1 MTWHTDDRRLY
12 WEQRAL
18 DAAQEDA
25 RRKME
30 ERKTAPAVTPE
41 QIARGLTQRDA
52 GKMWEA
58 IQYSENVEYRIA
70 EAAQSNLRRTRKDR
84 R

>member
-1 MTWHTDDRRLY
+1 MTDI
-12 WEQRAL
+12 E
-18 DAAQEDA
+18 
-25 RRKME
+25 K
-30 ERKTAPAVTPE
+30 V
-41 QIARGLTQRDA
+41 ARGLTQRDA

-70 EAAQSNLRRTRKDR
+70 DAAQSNLRRTRKDR